1 MRLLTAHF
9 AALSVRLLVTAL
21 FRKFAKESIMKSH
34 RLLVRKRA
42 KLLVKESIN
51 NIHIRGGVIRPLKFL
66 QNPVI
71 IMVVAMKK
79 ILVLNGPNLNMT
91 GIRKKNVYGGETLK
105 QINEELKIYG
115 KANGAKVSFFQ
126 SNHEGD
132 LIDVIHESKDEFDGV
147 VINAGAYTHYSYA
160 IRDAIEAVSEF
171 TPFVEVH
178 MSNIHER
185 EDFRKISVITDV
197 CIKQIC
203 GYGKD
208 SYKMGIDLL
217 MEIL

>member
-1 MRLLTAHF
+1 
-9 AALSVRLLVTAL
+9 
-21 FRKFAKESIMKSH
+21 
-34 RLLVRKRA
+34 
-42 KLLVKESIN
+42 
-51 NIHIRGGVIRPLKFL
+51 
-66 QNPVI
+66 
-71 IMVVAMKK
+71 MKK

-105 QINEELKIYG
+105 QINEELKLYG

-126 SNHEGD
+126 SN
-132 LIDVIHESKDEFDGV
+132 HESKDEFDGV

-160 IRDAIEAVSEF
+160 IRDAIEAVQEF

-178 MSNIHER
+178 MSDIHKR

-197 CIKQIC
+197 CVKQIC

>member
-1 MRLLTAHF
+1 
-9 AALSVRLLVTAL
+9 
-21 FRKFAKESIMKSH
+21 
-34 RLLVRKRA
+34 
-42 KLLVKESIN
+42 
-51 NIHIRGGVIRPLKFL
+51 
-66 QNPVI
+66 
-71 IMVVAMKK
+71 MKK

-105 QINEELKIYG
+105 QINDELKLYG

-132 LIDVIHESKDEFDGV
+132 IIDVIHES
-147 VINAGAYTHYSYA
+147 N
-160 IRDAIEAVSEF
+160 AIEAVQEF

-178 MSNIHER
+178 MSDIHKR

-197 CIKQIC
+197 CVKQIC

>member
-1 MRLLTAHF
+1 MIL
-9 AALSVRLLVTAL
+9 
-21 FRKFAKESIMKSH
+21 
-34 RLLVRKRA
+34 
-42 KLLVKESIN
+42 
-51 NIHIRGGVIRPLKFL
+51 
-66 QNPVI
+66 
-71 IMVVAMKK
+71 MKK

-91 GIRKKNVYGGETLK
+91 GIRKKSVYGGETLK
-105 QINEELKIYG
+105 QINDELKLYG
-115 KANGAKVSFFQ
+115 KAHGAKVSFFQ

-132 LIDVIHESKDEFDGV
+132 IIDVIHESRDEFDGV

-160 IRDAIEAVSEF
+160 IRDAIEAVQEF

-178 MSNIHER
+178 MSDIHKR

-197 CIKQIC
+197 CVKQIC